1 MAGAAA
7 RRRRRAALQRA
18 GGLTMRDWLFAA
30 IVAVLMG
37 GYFYLALVL

>member
-1 MAGAAA
+1 MEQFD
-7 RRRRRAALQRA
+7 L
-18 GGLTMRDWLFAA
+18 RDWLFAA